1 MYTDFSHII
10 KNIIIA
16 VLFLLII
23 WRGCDPIT
31 PDPQGNIIKVE
42 TYTDTNY
49 VTHVDTTMF
58 YDTVTVTKTLLSY
71 TYVERIK
78 KDSSKLYT
86 FKNHVND
93 SLITGD
99 ITTKIKVKDSI
110 ADMVFQNIEYK
121 TKFPKFIHQTDSVFI
136 HDSTVVTILESRP
149 ALFLGSDISLGNQNN
164 PGSIIPKIGI
174 DLGNTI
180 IESGYDIMNKQF
192 VIGGRY
198 KIRFKK
204 RYKK

>member
-16 VLFLLII
+16 VLFLFLI
-23 WRGCDPIT
+23 WRGCEPIT
-31 PDPQGNIIKVE
+31 PDPIGNIIKTE

-86 FKNHVND
+86 FKTHVND
-93 SLITGD
+93 SLISGD
-99 ITTKIKVKDSI
+99 ITTRVKVKDSI
-110 ADMVFQNIEYK
+110 ADMVSQNIEYK
-121 TKFPKFIHQTDSVFI
+121 TKFPKFIHQTDSIFI
-136 HDSTVVTILESRP
+136 HDSTVVTVLDSRP
-149 ALFLGSDISLGNQNN
+149 ALFIGSDISLGNQNN
-164 PGSIIPKIGI
+164 QGSIIPKIGI

-180 IESGYDIMNKQF
+180 IEGGYDIFNKQF
-192 VIGGRY
+192 VIGGKY
-198 KIRFKK
+198 KLRRKK
-204 RYKK
+204 YKK